1 MGVMVFFRSRRRWSS
16 ILGTAFAA
24 AVTATCVG
32 CFSDSSLRDSTIRI
46 TGSDTMVN
54 LAQAWA
60 EAYRT
65 SHPDISTEVRGGGS
79 GVGIAS
85 LCGGEVQI
93 ATSSRA
99 MKPKEIA
106 LAKENTGKTPRE
118 FIVGRDAMAIYVHKD
133 NPINTISLK
142 ELAEIYGEGGKITKW
157 KQLGV
162 DNAACADDEVI
173 RISRQNNSG
182 TYAYFRELVL
192 GKKREY
198 KQGALSQSG
207 SSELV
212 GFITRTPCAIGY
224 SGMGYRTAEVKVLA
238 ISREKGEA
246 GVAPSIATALD
257 GTYPISRPLYLYTL
271 GEPTG
276 AVQEFVKW
284 VLSSEGQKIVAR
296 KQYVPVEATDE
307 TPVETAAHN

>member
-1 MGVMVFFRSRRRWSS
+1 MSAVRN
-16 ILGTAFAA
+16 LGLSTIVLAA
-24 AVTATCVG
+24 LAATTTLVG
-32 CFSDSSLRDSTIRI
+32 CFSHRNGDSTIRI

-106 LAKENTGKTPRE
+106 LAKANTGRAPHE

-133 NPINTISLK
+133 NPLDTISLE
-142 ELAEIYGEGGKITKW
+142 ELAEIYGDGGKITRW
-157 KQLGV
+157 QQLGV
-162 DNAACADDEVI
+162 DNAACTGGEVI

-182 TYAYFRELVL
+182 TYAYFKELVL
-192 GKKREY
+192 GANREY

-212 GFITRTPCAIGY
+212 GFISRTPCAIGY
-224 SGMGYRTAEVKVLA
+224 SGMGYRTDEVKVLNIA
-238 ISREKGEA
+238 QKKGDS
-246 GVAPSIATALD
+246 GVSPSIATALD
-257 GTYPISRPLYLYTL
+257 GTYPISRPLYIYTL

-276 AVQEFVKW
+276 AVQEFIKW
-284 VLSSEGQKIVAR
+284 VLSPEGQKIVAR
-296 KQYVPVEATDE
+296 KQYVPIVPA
-307 TPVETAAHN
+307 VETAARD

>member
-1 MGVMVFFRSRRRWSS
+1 MSGVRTLALSAVV
-16 ILGTAFAA
+16 LAVLAA
-24 AVTATCVG
+24 PLVAVVG
-32 CFSDSSLRDSTIRI
+32 CFSKPGLSDSTIRI

-60 EAYRT
+60 EAYRV

-106 LAKENTGKTPRE
+106 LARENTGKEPRE
-118 FIVGRDAMAIYVHKD
+118 FVVGRDAMAIYVHKD
-133 NPINTISLK
+133 NPLDTISIDQ
-142 ELAEIYGEGGKITKW
+142 LAEIYGEEGKITQW

-162 DNAACADDEVI
+162 DNAACTGGEVI

-182 TYAYFRELVL
+182 TYAYFKELVL

-224 SGMGYRTAEVKVLA
+224 SGMGYRTDEVKVLKIA
-238 ISREKGEA
+238 PKTGQPGI
-246 GVAPSIATALD
+246 APSIPTALD
-257 GTYPISRPLYLYTL
+257 GSYPISRPLYIYTL

-276 AVQEFVKW
+276 TVQEFVKW
-284 VLSSEGQKIVAR
+284 VMSPEGQKIVAK
-296 KQYVPVEATDE
+296 KQYVPIDPAVAT
-307 TPVETAAHN
+307 TARR